1 LRVEATIVKK
11 GILLAVF
18 IVTAC
23 MSSVA
28 VSFWQNNH
36 LKRCSLDGSQIASF
50 YEVTITYND
59 ETEKHFSCILSAQL
73 WLDEN
78 RGSIESIMVTDEV
91 AGEKIGS
98 KKAFFVAS
106 NVVTN
111 SFTGNKIHVFKDKT
125 EAMFHAKKNNG
136 TLITCPFQ
144 IKEPDPVFFVI
155 SSTAGPNST
164 DIFSPFSQKP
174 FVLPDNKVSKNPQNS
189 CYLNKE
195 FSFRCCAGYP
205 ARYYKPPKHT

>member
-1 LRVEATIVKK
+1 MKK

-50 YEVTITYND
+50 YEVTITYHD

-91 AGEKIGS
+91 AGEKIDS
-98 KKAFFVAS
+98 KTAFFVAS

-111 SFTGNKIHVFKDKT
+111 LFTGNKIHVFKNKT
-125 EAMFHAKKNNG
+125 AALSHATKFNG
-136 TLITCPFQ
+136 TLISCPFQ
-144 IKEPDPVFFVI
+144 VKEPESVFFVT
-155 SSTAGPNST
+155 SSTALPNGT
-164 DIFSPFSQKP
+164 DIFFPFPQKP
-174 FVLPDNKVSKNPQNS
+174 FVLPDNMVLQNPQNS
-189 CYLNKE
+189 CYINKE
-195 FSFRCCAGYP
+195 FFFRCCAGYP